1 MARRPTR
8 SLREMGTIALL
19 CLLIVWLGLLV
30 VGIFH
35 KEQVAR
41 LTVGDTR
48 SEYAAL
54 DARTK
59 TLAATVHDLGT
70 ERGQEASVRSTFGVA
85 KPGEEVIIVVP
96 KKPTAPPP
104 PPTFWEK
111 VKGFLG
117 L

>member
-8 SLREMGTIALL
+8 SARELGTIAFL
-19 CLLIVWLGLLV
+19 CLAIVWLGFLV

-41 LTVGDTR
+41 FTVRDTR
-48 SEYAAL
+48 AESAAL
-54 DARTK
+54 EARTK

-70 ERGQEASVRSTFGVA
+70 ERGQEQSVRETFGVA

-96 KKPTAPPP
+96 KKQMPPP
-104 PPTFWEK
+104 PAPTFWDK
-111 VKGFLG
+111 IKGFLG
-117 L
+117 F